1 MAAIQIHPVYET
13 PDLFEFSEEA
23 GPTVAIGGSSGSE
36 PQDDAVSEKHGNPDA
51 VGDGRPFR
59 SIVMTLNNPT
69 LDHANILDALVSQT
83 TASWLVCGFEVG
95 AAGTPHLQVTI
106 TNHTPQRW
114 TWWRNFLESH
124 GLGACWFH
132 RAIAP
137 AAART
142 YCKKGGF
149 FFERKNPPG
158 LGQGHRS
165 DLDDMVSFVIEC
177 VNGRRTY
184 HDAFLQNAPTDPSP
198 SAMFRYSAH
207 FSRTMQLC
215 LVPEPRNHWT
225 HGVWIHGPPGSGKTS
240 WVLQAWP
247 QAEFITWTASQFMN
261 GYSGQAKV
269 CVMDD
274 EDVAAL
280 TPSLVKKLVNRTKVT
295 INVKNNGKL
304 WWNPEILIIL
314 SNWEI
319 TDMEWY
325 NNDAPSTDAQGFT
338 AVQSRF
344 EPHRDGYMNSFT
356 NFTVPHDAPDWL
368 IGEGPAAGDQIS
380 AVN

>member
-1 MAAIQIHPVYET
+1 MASIMMHPAYET
-13 PDLFEFSEEA
+13 PDTFEFAEDA
-23 GPTVAIGGSSGSE
+23 GPHITTGSSSGDE
-36 PQDDAVSEKHGNPDA
+36 PQADAVSETNGNPDA

-59 SIVMTLNNPT
+59 TVVMTLNNPT
-69 LDHANILDALVSQT
+69 LDHANILDALVANT
-83 TASWLVCGFEVG
+83 TASWLTCGFEVG
-95 AAGTPHLQVTI
+95 SSGTPHLQVTI
-106 TNHTPQRW
+106 TNCSPQRW
-114 TWWRNFLESH
+114 TWWRNFLEQQ

-149 FFERKNPPG
+149 FFEHKNPPG

-165 DLDDMVSFVIEC
+165 DLDDMVSFVREC
-177 VNGRRTY
+177 VAGRRSFGT
-184 HDAFLQNAPTDPSP
+184 AFLAPAATDPEP
-198 SAMFRYSAH
+198 SALFRYSAH
-207 FSRTMQLC
+207 FSRTMNLC
-215 LVPEPRNHWT
+215 LVPEPRSHWT

-247 QAEFITWTASQFMN
+247 QAEFITWTASGFMN

-269 CVMDD
+269 VVMDD
-274 EDVAAL
+274 EDVSAL
-280 TPSLVKKLVNRTKVT
+280 NPSLVKKLVNRTKVT

-304 WWNPEILIIL
+304 WWNPEIFIIL

-325 NNDAPSTDAQGFT
+325 NNDAPATDAQGFT

-344 EPHRDGYMNSFT
+344 ESHRAGYMNSF
-356 NFTVPHDAPDWL
+356 NNYTVPHDCPDWL
-368 IGEGPAAGDQIS
+368 IGQGPASGEQI
-380 AVN
+380 NEN